1 MPRHTK
7 TERHTLA
14 LLDEHHVLR
23 EALGHWLV
31 SHGPYEVAWS
41 GTRVDEL
48 MAAMDKGLRPDMVVL
63 ALRPPDEA
71 GFKALERM
79 KDERPDLHCTAY
91 THRKDEA
98 TLIRAFR
105 SGVQV
110 LVYDGMEPN
119 TVLHALATAME
130 GAVVHTPDT
139 QRLLLENPDGLTP
152 EERRRQRLLREISER
167 ELEVLEALVKD
178 PDHTSTTLAQRWR
191 ISART
196 VEGYIGSL
204 LGTFGVS
211 SRTALVVAA
220 IRLGV
225 VRV

>member
-1 MPRHTK
+1 MPRNTK

-23 EALGHWLV
+23 EALGYWLV
-31 SHGPYEVAWS
+31 NNGPYAVNWS
-41 GTRVDEL
+41 GTRVEEL

-71 GFKALERM
+71 GFKALERI
-79 KDERPDLHCTAY
+79 KDERPALRCTAY

-98 TLIRAFR
+98 TTIRAFR
-105 SGVQV
+105 SGVQA

-152 EERRRQRLLREISER
+152 EERRQQRLLAQLSAR
-167 ELEVLEALVKD
+167 ELEVLKALVAFPHLTNEALGRK
-178 PDHTSTTLAQRWR
+178 LKIGR
-191 ISART
+191 RT
-196 VEGYIGSL
+196 VESHIRTL
-204 LGTFGVS
+204 CERFGVTG
-211 SRTALVVAA
+211 RVALVVAA
-220 IRLGV
+220 IRVGIVQL
-225 VRV
+225 